1 MKQTFLIRP
10 IIVSACIGLVLFL
23 ATGCGKE
30 EMQKLRSENEEL
42 KQTVATLEKEISKLK
57 ETAEFHYQQGIDLLK
72 DSKSEK
78 AKAELEAVIEKYP
91 DSSLVGSA
99 SQQLETVNRE
109 IKRLEAEK
117 IAEAKRRI
125 EEQQYQPKSQEV
137 ALAEWDN
144 FRTNPDKCKGT
155 VTTWNLKVSGLYS
168 IVVQALGM
176 VGTVEYLH
184 CYCFPEGRTGI
195 YGPAR
200 EGTVQVFGPSGYTP
214 GQPIKGQKSFFGYR
228 ELVSL
233 GKAPKVSKNDWIV
246 VTGEFIGV
254 SEDGEIILKAI
265 RIKNEGYKGG

>member
-1 MKQTFLIRP
+1 MRKTIHWLA
-10 IIVSACIGLVLFL
+10 VLALVGVLGY
-23 ATGCGKE
+23 GCGKE

-42 KQTVATLEKEISKLK
+42 KQRVATLEKEISKLK

-72 DSKSEK
+72 DSNYEE
-78 AKAELEAVIEKYP
+78 AKVELEAVIEKYP
-91 DSSLVGSA
+91 VSSLVSSA
-99 SQQLETVNRE
+99 KQQLETVNRE

-117 IAEAKRRI
+117 IAEEKRRI
-125 EEQQYQPKSQEV
+125 EEQQYQPKSEEE
-137 ALAEWDN
+137 AIAEWDY
-144 FRTNPDKCKGT
+144 FRAEPDKYKGT
-155 VTTWNLKVSGLYS
+155 VTTWNLKVSGIHG

-176 VGTVEYLH
+176 VGTVDYVH
-184 CYCFPEGRTGI
+184 CYCFPEGRRGM

-200 EGTVQVFGPSGYTP
+200 EGTVQVFGPSGYSP
-214 GQPIKGQKSFFGYR
+214 GQPIKNQKSLFGYR

-254 SEDGEIILKAI
+254 SEDGEIIMKAI